1 MNFSD
6 PRSASLTVVVGGLI
20 FLMLYNIP
28 LLIYTTLKISRTIKP
43 KGHTA
48 GRYIGFGI
56 VMVILGEILGLV
68 NGFVLTNW
76 HPLAVAEKST
86 PFLMSG
92 ARMSWLIMFT
102 TMMGIFAAVMLSV
115 TVAKNL
121 RPVGSNEE
129 IKKIDPWWALLLIVD
144 FLIIFLALSRP
155 DPFQRIVAYVLDG
168 IWVTIYVTALS
179 FILVLVLGLV
189 AGLGRLARNVIV
201 RGIATV
207 YVEVVRGIPVLVQ
220 LMFWYFA
227 FPSVIKSLG
236 VSLNILAWAN
246 YKANPVGMAV
256 LGLTF
261 CYAAYMSEVYRAGIQ
276 SISKGQMEAARSL
289 GMTYVQAMRHIILP
303 QAVRVILPPVGN
315 EFITLLKDSSL
326 VSVVA
331 VADMTRRGREFMAAN
346 FIPIE
351 TWVMIALLYLFMTLL
366 SGRIVNN
373 LEQSSRRER

>member
-6 PRSASLTVVVGGLI
+6 PRSASLTVLVGGLI
-20 FLMLYNIP
+20 FLLIFLIP
-28 LLIYTTLKISRTIKP
+28 LIVYTTLKISRTVKP
-43 KGHTA
+43 KGYAA
-48 GRYIGFGI
+48 GRYIGLG
-56 VMVILGEILGLV
+56 VAGVILGAALGVV

-76 HPLAVAEKST
+76 HPLKTSEYST
-86 PFLMSG
+86 EFLLQG
-92 ARMSWLIMFT
+92 ARMGWLIVFMI
-102 TMMGIFAAVMLSV
+102 MMGLFAGVLFAI

-121 RPVGSNEE
+121 RPVGSNET
-129 IKKIDPWWALLLIVD
+129 IKRIDPWWALLLLVD
-144 FLIIFLALSRP
+144 LLILVLALTRP
-155 DPFQRIVAYVLDG
+155 DPFQRIVTYVLDG
-168 IWVTIYVTALS
+168 IWVTIYVTAIS
-179 FILVLVLGLV
+179 FILVLVFGLFG
-189 AGLGRLARNVIV
+189 GLGRLSRSPIV
-201 RGIATV
+201 KGIATV
-207 YVEVVRGIPVLVQ
+207 YVEIVRGIPVLVQ

-227 FPSVIKSLG
+227 FPSVIKDLG
-236 VSLNILAWAN
+236 RALSIQAWVD

-289 GMTYVQAMRHIILP
+289 GMTYIQAMRHVILP
-303 QAVRVILPPVGN
+303 QAIRVILPPVGN

-373 LEQSSRRER
+373 LEQSTRMER